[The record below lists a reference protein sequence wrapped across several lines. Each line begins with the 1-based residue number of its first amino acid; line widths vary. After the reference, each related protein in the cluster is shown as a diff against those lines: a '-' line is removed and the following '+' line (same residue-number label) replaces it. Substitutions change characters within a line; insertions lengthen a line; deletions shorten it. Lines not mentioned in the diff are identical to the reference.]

1 MKFYMFRAVPLPIIR
16 SLFTVHSAMVHV
28 IEVCRL
34 FSRRTRH
41 VEFHTKINLGNYRI
55 YLVLLKR
62 NLSRCTI
69 TCHDAQSLVTMHGHM
84 NVKSVDLLIIWSGLE
99 SAQLTYKER
108 VHPLLLEL

>member
-1 MKFYMFRAVPLPIIR
+1 MHGHM
-16 SLFTVHSAMVHV
+16 
-28 IEVCRL
+28 
-34 FSRRTRH
+34 
-41 VEFHTKINLGNYRI
+41 
-55 YLVLLKR
+55 
-62 NLSRCTI
+62 SRCTI